1 MVREANSIIYIFH
14 VRSWMKFQYWAQPI
28 CFETVMP
35 RLYFQ
40 LRTWQNTSVYFLIF
54 FFAVWRWKVYNLHIN
69 CTIEETQY
77 SMHCIS
83 MKSCMS
89 WSGISRW
96 LDGHIGTQH
105 PHINI
110 PCVHGCCIKYTFWWT
125 IKYPQDGV
133 NRFLFRSETK
143 VCTHLLYVE
152 HMFSSNMPLKIYKI
166 R

>member
-1 MVREANSIIYIFH
+1 MWDPEWNFNTELNLYVLRQSCQGYIFSYVPGRIH
-14 VRSWMKFQYWAQPI
+14 LFTSWF
-28 CFETVMP
+28 
-35 RLYFQ
+35 
-40 LRTWQNTSVYFLIF
+40 F